1 MLLGSLVGA
10 ARLARPRRAPR
21 ARRLSTAAEEW
32 GWEWKAA
39 GAAATVAMCPAAG
52 SVMICCCDGDSRS
65 LIEAYFPAVVELVR
79 QNFGPFRGE
88 DPKRLADVRR
98 VLDERARPV
107 TVSVR
112 TDSEVLSVDAI
123 RLDDKLDVPT
133 SVSLHARFSDVPA
146 PDGASVETAPA
157 NTAPPLTVDSARRS
171 LWSDFDAKA
180 CAKPWFQSPSTRH
193 K

>member
-10 ARLARPRRAPR
+10 ARLARPRYAPR